1 LQGHVLWTDVVDDHL
16 VLAVVFEFE
25 VVYLCGS
32 DNGLTVTKL
41 IGVEVSGGSAFRTLS
56 VVFVDWDFEVS
67 YGRSTVEASVTR
79 LANGGTVIV
88 RLVDS
93 IY

>member
-1 LQGHVLWTDVVDDHL
+1 LQGHILWTDVVNDHL
-16 VLAVVFEFE
+16 VLAVVFKGEE
-25 VVYLCGS
+25 VYLCGS

-41 IGVEVSGGSAFRTLS
+41 IGVEAGGGSAFRTLS